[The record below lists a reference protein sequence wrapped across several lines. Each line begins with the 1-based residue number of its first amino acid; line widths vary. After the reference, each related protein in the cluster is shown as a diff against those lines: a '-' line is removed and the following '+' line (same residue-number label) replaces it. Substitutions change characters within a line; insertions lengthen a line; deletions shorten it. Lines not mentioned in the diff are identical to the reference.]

1 MHRFFLL
8 LFMLACLL
16 TGCSAP
22 QDSDQFPDKSEN
34 LDAYFEDNPSDNEMG
49 AAEFGL
55 QDPMDTVYTYQGE
68 PLEIPFSITGASSGI
83 TTGDRRPLVC
93 GWSGP
98 ALLRSLRGWHGTG
111 RKLYA
116 GFQLRL

>member
-49 AAEFGL
+49 AAEFVYKTQWTRFTPIRESPWKFRSQL
-55 QDPMDTVYTYQGE
+55 QVR
-68 PLEIPFSITGASSGI
+68 PLE
-83 TTGDRRPLVC
+83 
-93 GWSGP
+93 
-98 ALLRSLRGWHGTG
+98 
-111 RKLYA
+111 
-116 GFQLRL
+116 